1 MKANVYDELLARGF
15 VKQETGLVAGKSALR
30 EKLSNGKTTFY
41 IGFDP
46 TADSLHLGHLM
57 TIMAVTHM
65 QRAGHVPIVLL
76 GGGTAMIGD
85 PSGRTEMR
93 QMLSEETI
101 AANVKNIRAQFEHY
115 VKFDGEGV
123 GYFVNN
129 ADWLMKLGYIEFLR
143 EIGKYFRVNEMI
155 KAEAYRT
162 RLEREEGLSFIEFNY
177 QLLQAYDFL
186 VLFDKYNC
194 TLQMGGDD
202 QWSNLLAGSDLIRR
216 MRPDKN
222 KDEHQACLLTFPL
235 LVTATG
241 QKMGKS
247 MAGAVWLDPA
257 RTSPYEFYQYWIN
270 VDDRDVERFL
280 KLFTFLSLD
289 EIVTLCSEGGAALRN
304 AKEVL
309 AFEAT
314 RITHGDK
321 EAEKARAAARSLFGG
336 DNDGVSEGDVS
347 NMPTL
352 TIKATENMKVTDFL
366 VHIKFAPSK
375 AGAVRLIKAGGISID
390 GKLVSDFSMEIKPSL
405 DALLVRKGKKIYQR
419 VKVMK

>member
-15 VKQETGLVAGKSALR
+15 VKQETGNLR
-30 EKLSNGKTTFY
+30 EKLSGESGKTTFY

-46 TADSLHLGHLM
+46 TADSLHVGHLM

-65 QRAGHVPIVLL
+65 QHAGHVPIVLL

-101 AANVKNIRAQFEHY
+101 AANVKNIRAQFERY

-155 KAEAYRT
+155 KAEAYRA

-202 QWSNLLAGSDLIRR
+202 QWSNLLAGSNLIRR
-216 MRPDKN
+216 MRPGKN
-222 KDEHQACLLTFPL
+222 KDEFNRSQAHLLTFPL

-257 RTSPYEFYQYWIN
+257 KTSPYEFYQYWIN

-289 EIVTLCSEGGAALRN
+289 EIAVLCAEGGAALRN

-336 DNDGVSEGDVS
+336 GGDAS
-347 NMPTL
+347 DIPT
-352 TIKATENMKVTDFL
+352 TEISGKEVESMKVTDLL
-366 VHIKFAPSK
+366 VRIEFASSK
-375 AGAVRLIKAGGISID
+375 AEANRLVKAGGVSVDDKSIADPTAVIKSLASSD
-390 GKLVSDFSMEIKPSL
+390 GAFII
-405 DALLVRKGKKIYQR
+405 RKGKKAYHR
-419 VKVMK
+419 VKITK